1 MNARYVSW
9 MGKKRAIVLASVGAI
24 LLTGPMAAGGSKNGL
39 SASQLK
45 VLDTRAAEQ
54 YRNSV
59 RLQPQPIYTPS
70 KWGNQP
76 YRGNYTG
83 PYLELARD
91 AALKNNVP
99 VDLFLRL
106 VQQESGW
113 NAEAVSPKGALGLA
127 QLMPDTAK
135 LLRVDA
141 LDPADNLEGGA
152 RYLYQQYRRFNS
164 WRLALAAYNAGP
176 EAVDRHGGVPPYKE
190 TQDYVKAIWGS

>member
-1 MNARYVSW
+1 MNVRYVSW
-9 MGKKRAIVLASVGAI
+9 MGKKRAIVLASLGAI
-24 LLTGPMAAGGSKNGL
+24 LLTGQTATGGSKNGL

-70 KWGNQP
+70 KWGSQP

-83 PYLELARD
+83 PFLELARD

-113 NAEAVSPKGALGLA
+113 NASAVSPKGALGLA

-135 LLRVDA
+135 LLGVDA